1 MNGKLT
7 IGVTGTQ
14 NTGKSTF
21 IKDILEKFKGTVMEF
36 KTVGCDYRKKIE
48 ERGLKINRN
57 GNLESQKIIFDTL
70 VEQLDI
76 IDGMPNGCY
85 LTDRTPIDAYVYTKY
100 LKEHNPELGI
110 TDDDLQ
116 FMFNKLCCEIGR
128 YDKIVFFDLDR
139 CGNVVVVDDKFRDTN
154 LEYRREIDWL
164 FKDTLLKLVLS
175 GVLPASKVSDSICG
189 TRDERIG
196 KFIELINAPGI
207 FDAECDSP
215 IPVYPDPVQTVDK
228 IYEDGYRVTDK
239 YVFFYGSFLSNFARC
254 SFTWE
259 YMGESHEFFCT
270 EQAFM
275 WAKAK
280 LFGDSVAAKR
290 ILDVIGDPMECKIGD
305 PMECKKLGRL
315 VKNYDDEKWSEVRY
329 NVMRDVNFAKFSQCS
344 YYQNK
349 FLDHEFDEKTF
360 VEASPSDGI
369 WGIRMCIADKGVLDE
384 RNWNGQNL
392 LGKALTEVR
401 ERLLALQD
409 ENKVA

>member
-1 MNGKLT
+1 MNNKF
-7 IGVTGTQ
+7 IVGVMGTQ

-21 IKDILEKFKGTVMEF
+21 IKDILEKFKGTAMEF

-57 GNLESQKIIFDTL
+57 GNLESQKIIFNTL

-100 LKEHNPELGI
+100 LKEHKPESGI

-116 FMFNKLCCEIGR
+116 SMFNKLCCEIGR
-128 YDKIVFFDLDR
+128 YDKIVFLDLDS

-207 FDAECDSP
+207 FDAEGDSP
-215 IPVYPDPVQTVDK
+215 IPIYPDPVQTVDK
-228 IYEDGYRVTDK
+228 MYEYGYRVTDK

-259 YMGESHEFFCT
+259 YMDERHEFFCT

-280 LFGDSVAAKR
+280 FFGDSVAAKR
-290 ILDVIGDPMECKIGD
+290 ILDVIGDPMECKK
-305 PMECKKLGRL
+305 MGRL

-329 NVMRDVNFAKFSQCS
+329 NVMRDANFAKFSQCS
-344 YYQNK
+344 YHHNK
-349 FLDHEFDEKTF
+349 IMNPEFDGKTF

-369 WGIRMCIADKGVLDE
+369 WGIKMSIKEQGVLDE

-409 ENKVA
+409 ENKVV

>member
-1 MNGKLT
+1 MDGKFVV
-7 IGVTGTQ
+7 GVIGTQ

-21 IKDILEKFKGTVMEF
+21 IKDILEKFKGTAMEF

-57 GNLESQKIIFDTL
+57 GNLESQKIIFNTL

-100 LKEHNPELGI
+100 LKEHKPESGI
-110 TDDDLQ
+110 TEDDLEA
-116 FMFNKLCCEIGR
+116 MFNKLCCEIGR
-128 YDKIVFFDLDR
+128 YDKIVFLDLDR

-175 GVLPASKVSDSICG
+175 GVLPASKVSDSISG

-207 FDAECDSP
+207 FDAEYDSP
-215 IPVYPDPVQTVDK
+215 VPIYPDPVQTVDK
-228 IYEDGYRVTDK
+228 MYEYGYRVTDK
-239 YVFFYGSFLSNFARC
+239 YVFFYGSFLSNFTRC

-259 YMGESHEFFCT
+259 YMGESHKFFCT

-280 LFGDSVAAKR
+280 FFGDSVAAKR
-290 ILDVIGDPMECKIGD
+290 ILDVIGD

-329 NVMRDVNFAKFSQCS
+329 NVMRDANFARFNQCT
-344 YYQNK
+344 YHQNK
-349 FLDHEFDEKTF
+349 FLDPEFDGKTF
-360 VEASPSDGI
+360 VEASPVDGI
-369 WGIRMCIADKGVLDE
+369 WGIKMGIKDEGVLDE
-384 RNWNGQNL
+384 RNWRGQNL
-392 LGKALTEVR
+392 LGKALTEIR
-401 ERLLALQD
+401 KQLKDALQ
-409 ENKVA
+409 

>member
-1 MNGKLT
+1 MDGKLT
-7 IGVTGTQ
+7 IGVIGTQ

-21 IKDILEKFKGTVMEF
+21 IKDILERFKGTAMEF

-57 GNLESQKIIFDTL
+57 GNLESQKIIFNTL

-76 IDGMPNGCY
+76 INGMPNGCY

-100 LKEHNPELGI
+100 LKEHKPESGI
-110 TDDDLQ
+110 TDDDLEA
-116 FMFNKLCCEIGR
+116 MFSKLCCEIGR
-128 YDKIVFFDLDR
+128 YDKIVFLDLDR
-139 CGNVVVVDDKFRDTN
+139 CCNVVVVDDKFRDTN

-175 GVLPASKVSDSICG
+175 GVLPASKVSDSISG

-196 KFIELINAPGI
+196 KFIELIDAAGI
-207 FDAECDSP
+207 FDSP
-215 IPVYPDPVQTVDK
+215 IPIYPDPVQNMDK
-228 IYEDGYRVTDK
+228 MYEYGYRVTDK

-254 SFTWE
+254 KFTWE

-280 LFGDSVAAKR
+280 FFGDSATAKR
-290 ILDVIGDPMECKIGD
+290 ILDVVDD

-315 VKNYDDEKWSEVRY
+315 VRNYDDGKWSEVRY
-329 NVMRDVNFAKFSQCS
+329 NVMRDANFARFSQCT
-344 YYQNK
+344 YHRNK
-349 FLDHEFDEKTF
+349 FLDSELDGKTF
-360 VEASPSDGI
+360 VEASPVDGI
-369 WGIRMCIADKGVLDE
+369 WGIKMGIKDKGVLDE

-392 LGKALTEVR
+392 LGKALTEIR
-401 ERLLALQD
+401 KQLKEDALQQTP
-409 ENKVA
+409 NLV

>member
-1 MNGKLT
+1 MSKQEGKF
-7 IGVTGTQ
+7 IVGVVGTQ

-21 IKDILEKFKGTVMEF
+21 IKDVLEKFKGTAMEF

-48 ERGLKINRN
+48 EKGLKINRN
-57 GNLESQKIIFDTL
+57 GNLESQKIIFNTL

-100 LKEHNPELGI
+100 LKEHKPESGI
-110 TDDDLQ
+110 TDDDLEA
-116 FMFNKLCCEIGR
+116 MFNKLCCEIGR
-128 YDKIVFFDLDR
+128 YDKIAFLDLDR

-175 GVLPASKVSDSICG
+175 GVLPASKVSDSISG

-207 FDAECDSP
+207 FDAEYDSP
-215 IPVYPDPVQTVDK
+215 IPIYPDPVQTVDK
-228 IYEDGYRVTDK
+228 MYEYGYRVTDK
-239 YVFFYGSFLSNFARC
+239 YVFFYGSFLSNFTRC

-275 WAKAK
+275 WAKARF
-280 LFGDSVAAKR
+280 FGDSVSAKR
-290 ILDVIGDPMECKIGD
+290 ILDVIGD

-329 NVMRDVNFAKFSQCS
+329 NVMRDANFARFSQCT
-344 YYQNK
+344 YHQNK
-349 FLDHEFDEKTF
+349 FLDPEFDGKTF
-360 VEASPSDGI
+360 VEASPVDGV
-369 WGIRMCIADKGVLDE
+369 WGIKMGIKDKGVLDE
-384 RNWNGQNL
+384 RNWRGQNL
-392 LGKALTEVR
+392 LGKALTEIR
-401 ERLLALQD
+401 KQLKDALQ
-409 ENKVA
+409 